1 MANTKLMYDA
11 VDELLNGIIDVYNEE
26 ADEEA
31 GYPYAVTEINLVAPG
46 VVNRYE
52 IEINVWD
59 KYKTMSRA
67 NNLMDKIEEKL
78 DKEVIRQENCTLYIA
93 RGNTR
98 GKVADEDKTIK
109 RVRALFILDYT
120 EGRIEE

>member
-1 MANTKLMYDA
+1 MANTKLMYDV
-11 VDELLNGIIDVYNEE
+11 VDELLNEIVDVYSEE
-26 ADEEA
+26 ADEDA
-31 GYPYAVTEINLVAPG
+31 NYPYAVTEISLVSPE

-52 IEINVWD
+52 LEINVWD

-67 NNLMDKIEEKL
+67 NILMDKIEEKL
-78 DKEVIRQENCTLYIA
+78 DREVIRKENSTLYFA